1 MRVNFFETL
10 KNSYLWIVV
19 VTLCLA
25 LFIDFLIVIFNS
37 FSNARYIKDCNAK
50 SLLNKAMKK
59 SNIWFNMSVLWL
71 TLEYI
76 GILIPFESSCI
87 VLLLNAYN
95 KQSVFT
101 NILYSAISMIFVV
114 LVYAINPHKH
124 VKGYRTAYQ
133 KIDDAINRQ
142 MISNDNEL
150 CKALAEAEKDINM
163 AFDIDD
169 EE

>member
-1 MRVNFFETL
+1 
-10 KNSYLWIVV
+10 
-19 VTLCLA
+19 
-25 LFIDFLIVIFNS
+25 
-37 FSNARYIKDCNAK
+37 
-50 SLLNKAMKK
+50 
-59 SNIWFNMSVLWL
+59 MSVLWL

-101 NILYSAISMIFVV
+101 NILYSALSMIFVV

-124 VKGYRTAYQ
+124 VKGYRKAYQ

-142 MISNDNEL
+142 MICNDNEL
-150 CKALAEAEKDINM
+150 CKALADAEKEINM